1 MSFEVPSNGKSK
13 TEEKNQQPGFVVQVS
28 GSSNA
33 NTGVLNKLNQE
44 HHHRQQHV
52 SGAPIEIT
60 SKLNGDTSGDG
71 LVSFD
76 NNLNNINGSSG
87 EQRGVGGNN
96 NQGVMTVATIKPTSK
111 QISETTVLQLNNI

>member
-33 NTGVLNKLNQE
+33 NTGGLNKLNQE
-44 HHHRQQHV
+44 HHHRQHV

-76 NNLNNINGSSG
+76 NNLNNNNGSG
-87 EQRGVGGNN
+87 EQRGVGGN

-111 QISETTVLQLNNI
+111 QISDTTVLQLNNI